1 MVEIN
6 SRCPFKGGV
15 RLKGSPIK
23 ESDWRKNGANLGFS
37 LRDQNEC
44 LISVEE
50 SIKTELSVLL
60 ESYYWPLSR
69 NSCTIRR
76 GKFKQFSLLMITSW
90 LIFLVVNVFISL
102 IGESRD
108 KDNCQK
114 AHRLHWNNPFFDSS
128 CMIMWSL
135 EIHPLIFLTNGI
147 HYPIHSLIRWL
158 MEEITQKFIF
168 LLSKLLGNKQYHRR
182 GFIWITVTP

>member
-102 IGESRD
+102 IDESRD

-114 AHRLHWNNPFFDSS
+114 AHRLHWNNSFFEVSRRSTINSQLLQIPFFRTAAGQRTFFYRTVNL
-128 CMIMWSL
+128 WNSL
-135 EIHPLIFLTNGI
+135 DNSFKLCNSIDVFKTRLRT
-147 HYPIHSLIRWL
+147 
-158 MEEITQKFIF
+158 
-168 LLSKLLGNKQYHRR
+168 KLLKEL
-182 GFIWITVTP
+182 